1 LIRVD
6 LHVHSSASFDCLIE
20 PERVALTCR
29 KLGLSPVFLTDH
41 DSIDGAL
48 ELRGAD
54 VRVVVGEEVATAD
67 GELIGLFLKDAIPA
81 GLPAT
86 EAVRRIKD
94 QGGLVYL
101 EHPYDSSRR
110 RLREEAIES
119 VADLIDIVEVFN
131 GRSDEKANRRAK
143 ELCATLGAA
152 PGAGS
157 DAHTV
162 GEIGSVYIEMD
173 DFVDATS
180 FLAGLHKARIVK
192 GRNKFVLT
200 VEAKLRPN
208 IRRR

>member
-1 LIRVD
+1 
-6 LHVHSSASFDCLIE
+6 
-20 PERVALTCR
+20 
-29 KLGLSPVFLTDH
+29 LGLSPVFLTDH
-41 DSIDGAL
+41 DTIDGAL
-48 ELRGAD
+48 KLRAAD
-54 VRVVVGEEVATAD
+54 VRVVVGEEIATAD
-67 GELIGLFLKDAIPA
+67 GELIGLFLNEAIPA
-81 GLPAT
+81 GLPAR
-86 EAVRRIKD
+86 EAVRRIKG

-110 RLREEAIES
+110 HLT
-119 VADLIDIVEVFN
+119 EVFN

-162 GEIGSVYIEMD
+162 GEIGSVYVEMD

-192 GRNKFVLT
+192 GRNKLLLT
-200 VEAKLRPN
+200 AEAKLRAS